1 MSELEERMR
10 NLLSD
15 DPNVGEKRMFGG
27 IAFMLNGNMLC
38 GVTHKG
44 RMMLRVGK
52 EQQAEVLA
60 MDGAEPFDMTGKP
73 MGGMVIIDETAL
85 ETDAEMENWIAIATR
100 FVGSLPPK

>member
-1 MSELEERMR
+1 MAELEDRLR
-10 NLLSD
+10 RILSD
-15 DPNVGEKRMFGG
+15 DPNIGEKRMFGG

-52 EQQAEVLA
+52 EQRASVLA

-73 MGGMVIIDETAL
+73 MGGMVIIADEAT
-85 ETDAEMENWIAIATR
+85 ESDAELQNWIAIATR